1 MKEIAIY
8 KDKNGKQRAKYFSR
22 RQIRWFPMKLDEA
35 KKLIKNKQ
43 GFRVPK
49 DAY

>member
-8 KDKNGKQRAKYFSR
+8 KDKNGNKRAKYFSR
-22 RQIRWFPMKLDEA
+22 RQIRWFPITVEEA

-43 GFRVPK
+43 GIRVPK